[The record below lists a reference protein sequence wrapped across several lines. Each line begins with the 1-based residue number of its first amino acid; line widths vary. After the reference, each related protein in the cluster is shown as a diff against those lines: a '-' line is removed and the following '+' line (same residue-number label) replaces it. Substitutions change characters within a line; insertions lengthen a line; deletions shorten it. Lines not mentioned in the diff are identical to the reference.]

1 MPGFLGNE
9 SLKDI
14 NVKIQWTKERLEEYQ
29 RCYDDPDYFISH
41 YVKIVTL
48 DEGIVT
54 FEPWDFQRRL
64 INTVNLDRF
73 TICKMPRQSGKSTTI
88 VAYFLWYLLFNKH
101 KRIGILANKRDL
113 AVELLSRL
121 QLAFELLPQWLQQGV
136 KIWNK
141 TKLSFENG
149 CEIQAH
155 ATSGMSVRGQTFNIV
170 LLDEF
175 AHIEAKL
182 ADKFWTST
190 FPVISSGTTSKV
202 IIVSTPNGMN
212 LFYDLWEKAI
222 LEQSDPR
229 WNKFTPVE
237 VHYTEVPGRE
247 KPEWADQML
256 SILGQER
263 FDQEFGC
270 EFLGSGSTLIS
281 GRFLKTMV
289 TKVPLYTQNHLDVYE
304 EPKIDVDETGLK
316 QPHVYVIAIDTGR
329 GKQLDY
335 SAFTVIDVSNS
346 PYNIVAKYRSNEI
359 VPVLFADVVVMIARR
374 YNNAFLIIEVD
385 GPGYQVADDC
395 HHNHEYENIFTVA
408 TKGRSG
414 QILVTGFGNTGKNVS
429 RGVKMSPPVRRTG
442 CMNLKTLLETKRLIT
457 LDHDIRS
464 ELTTFSLK
472 GEKYEA
478 EEGKHDDLVMTL
490 VTFSWLTT
498 QKHFRDMMES
508 KIRQSLQMEFEPQMD
523 FGLVPFGATF
533 IQNGLGKLSWC
544 EKGRDQIYTGEAFVD
559 DEALWTRVGNESWT
573 RFEEEQL
580 RKLPKHDNDAFVRL
594 SDYYGWT

>member
-1 MPGFLGNE
+1 MPGFLGNDN
-9 SLKDI
+9 LKDI
-14 NVKIQWTKERLEEYQ
+14 NVKVKWTKERLDEYQ
-29 RCYDDPDYFISH
+29 KCYEDPIYFITK
-41 YVKIVTL
+41 YVKIITL
-48 DEGIVT
+48 DEGVVA
-54 FEPWDFQRRL
+54 FKLWDFQNRL
-64 INTVNLDRF
+64 ITTVNEDRF

-88 VAYFLWYLLFNKH
+88 IAYFLWFLLFNKH

-136 KIWNK
+136 KTWNK

-175 AHIEAKL
+175 AHIEANL
-182 ADKFWTST
+182 ANKFWTST
-190 FPVISSGTTSKV
+190 FPVISSGTSSKV

-212 LFYDLWEKAI
+212 LFYDLWEAASLDHNNSK
-222 LEQSDPR
+222 
-229 WNKFTPVE
+229 WNQFTPVE

-247 KPEWADQML
+247 KPEWAEKMI
-256 SILGQER
+256 SILGQDR
-263 FDQEFGC
+263 FDQEFGT
-270 EFLGSGSTLIS
+270 EFLGSGSTLIT

-289 TKVPLYTQNHLDVYE
+289 TVAPKTTQNHLDVYE
-304 EPKIDVDETGLK
+304 EPQTDVDEVTGLK
-316 QPHVYVIAIDTGR
+316 QPHAYVIAIDTGR

-335 SAFTVIDVSNS
+335 SCMSVIDVTNV
-346 PYNIVAKYRSNEI
+346 PYKVVAKYRSNEI
-359 VPVLFADVVVMIARR
+359 VPVLFADVILIVARR
-374 YNNAFLIIEVD
+374 YNNAFIIIEVD
-385 GPGYQVADDC
+385 GPGYQVADDL
-395 HHNHEYENIFTVA
+395 HHVHEYENIFVVA

-414 QILVTGFGNTGKNVS
+414 QILVTGFGHSGKNIS

-442 CMNLKTLLETKRLIT
+442 CMNLKSLLETKRLVT
-457 LDHDIRS
+457 YDHEIKS

-472 GEKYEA
+472 GDRYEA

-508 KIRQSLQMEFEPQMD
+508 KIRQSLQVEFEPQMD
-523 FGLVPFGATF
+523 YGLVPFGSSF
-533 IQNGLGKLSWC
+533 IQNGQ
-544 EKGRDQIYTGEAFVD
+544 EKEKPQLESGD
-559 DEALWTRVGNESWT
+559 LWMRVADNIWT

-580 RKLPKHDNDAFVRL
+580 RNAPRIDNDSYQRL
-594 SDYYGWT
+594 KDYYSWS